1 MKTIYDAYLEVNSK
15 ASRTQRV
22 VGFYSMA
29 KIRAAMGC
37 DSTTFKKAVEQA
49 MEAGDTR
56 MDTGTWA
63 LATQEE
69 REAALEFEG
78 KRVLMMKIV

>member
-1 MKTIYDAYLEVNSK
+1 MKTIYDAYLEVNAK

-29 KIRAAMGC
+29 KIQAAMGC

-49 MEAGDTR
+49 MESGDIR
-56 MDTGTWA
+56 MDSGTWA
-63 LATQEE
+63 LASQEE
-69 REAALEFEG
+69 REAAIEWQG
-78 KRVLMMKIV
+78 NRVLMMKIV